1 MNEFNT
7 PHWLRALQYLR
18 QQCRGDLDFVAPQE
32 LTQDGIA
39 AALGI
44 TRPHASLVL
53 KKLVQ
58 DGFVEARLLHI
69 RGGRR
74 RKTAYIISQ
83 AGVRVVLAA

>member
-1 MNEFNT
+1 MRSQV
-7 PHWLRALQYLR
+7 PHWLRTLQYLK
-18 QQCRGDLDFVAPQE
+18 QHCNGDLDFVAPPE

-53 KKLVQ
+53 KKLVS
-58 DGFVEARLLHI
+58 DGFVEARILHI

-74 RKTAYIISQ
+74 RRTAYILSPSGFQ
-83 AGVRVVLAA
+83 VVRAA